1 MYYVKI
7 TPVFEVSAE
16 GMEFPIKACIY
27 SLLCIIIVVVASS
40 GCVPSPAQLSQKEKK
55 LEGVLDFGAA
65 GTLPACY
72 LTFNEPHFVN
82 RIVINTKYSVKGIG
96 VYISTGKDLWYHV
109 KQFKHPISGATSVK
123 IGRKTDIIRVTR
135 SIPAAPVAV
144 QSIEAF
150 GN

>member
-1 MYYVKI
+1 M
-7 TPVFEVSAE
+7 PAVFRNSAD
-16 GMEFPIKACIY
+16 GMKSLIKGCEY
-27 SLLCIIIVVVASS
+27 FLLCITVVVVASA
-40 GCVPSPAQLSQKEKK
+40 GCVPSPAQLSQTEKK
-55 LEGVLDFGAA
+55 LEGALGFGAV

-82 RIVINTKYSVKGIG
+82 RIVIHTQYPVKGIG
-96 VYISTGKDLWYHV
+96 VYISSGKDLWYHV
-109 KQFKHPISGATSVK
+109 KQFKHLISGATSVK

-135 SIPAAPVAV
+135 SITAAPVAV